1 MKKTQSLH
9 SLLVSQSTN
18 FLDLEFSVAKQDK
31 VDRGYKPINCPQKC
45 CAILWEKPFYW
56 VSPAILLIFQFYLTP
71 DIRIFLKFLLQL
83 LQARSR
89 AVLKHLRKF
98 PRKHP
103 WWIVLVS
110 KIKKN
115 ILPHNFSRK
124 FSRIFQNNYLVVYY
138 PVALF
143 LIRNVSWL
151 NGSYLFLFSRLQ
163 CLQSIFQFG

>member
-1 MKKTQSLH
+1 MTGVINLLTALKNVVPFSEKNLFTESL
-9 SLLVSQSTN
+9 
-18 FLDLEFSVAKQDK
+18 
-31 VDRGYKPINCPQKC
+31 
-45 CAILWEKPFYW
+45 
-56 VSPAILLIFQFYLTP
+56 PAILLIFQFYLTP

-89 AVLKHLRKF
+89 AVLKHLRKS

-103 WWIVLVS
+103 WWIVLVG

-115 ILPHNFSRK
+115 ILPRNFSWK
-124 FSRIFQNNYLVVYY
+124 FSRIFQNNYFVVYY

-151 NGSYLFLFSRLQ
+151 NGSYLFLFRRLQ

>member
-1 MKKTQSLH
+1 MLCH
-9 SLLVSQSTN
+9 SLRKT
-18 FLDLEFSVAKQDK
+18 FLLSLSCYSAYF
-31 VDRGYKPINCPQKC
+31 PILFNP
-45 CAILWEKPFYW
+45 WYT
-56 VSPAILLIFQFYLTP
+56 Y
-71 DIRIFLKFLLQL
+71 FLKFLLQL

-115 ILPHNFSRK
+115 ILPQNFSRK

-143 LIRNVSWL
+143 LIRYVSWL
-151 NGSYLFLFSRLQ
+151 NGSYLFLFRRLQ